1 MSDCLARPFWASR
14 WAWWA
19 GRSVE
24 EGERLAKQELVF
36 FWAQGVLR
44 AAVKSSIQQQL
55 LLTVTANSYSLR
67 PWQACSTG
75 LDG

>member
-1 MSDCLARPFWASR
+1 M
-14 WAWWA
+14 
-19 GRSVE
+19 E

-44 AAVKSSIQQQL
+44 AAVKISIQQQL